1 MTMATAED
9 ESRPTGTACV
19 RCGHPASVTVVAE
32 DDDGRRTAQEFCLA
46 CAEKRPQPRSHA
58 GRQALL
64 SLVPGLMIK
73 LGAVLAVLVF
83 FADELGISGKRGFG
97 WRQWAGGEIGALV
110 LVVGALLRSGW
121 VTIGGLALMILSLG
135 ADDLRVG
142 HSPGMGWREQ
152 AALAVAAVSVIVG
165 LVWQRRIRRRG
176 PSVGGG
182 PGDTG
187 GPEADPFGKT
197 PPSGAGGPSRDALP
211 TSSTG
216 ETLH

>member
-1 MTMATAED
+1 MTMATADED
-9 ESRPTGTACV
+9 GLQTRTACV
-19 RCGHPASVTVVAE
+19 RCGLPASVTVVTE

-121 VTIGGLALMILSLG
+121 VTISGLALMILSLG

-165 LVWQRRIRRRG
+165 LIWQRRQRLRG
-176 PSVGGG
+176 PSAGSGPDDAGGSG
-182 PGDTG
+182 
-187 GPEADPFGKT
+187 ADAFRKT
-197 PPSGAGGPSRDALP
+197 PPSGGGPSRDALP
-211 TSSTG
+211 TSSRG